1 MKKFKKVAY
10 KKKVRSIYKF
20 LVNLTACV
28 KSIFRR
34 AALNS
39 LGEGLFTTYDT
50 LILLASY
57 CNLFHSSTSRDS
69 RLKGCGTLQPLRSV
83 AEYVVPNAMCL

>member
-1 MKKFKKVAY
+1 MKKFKKMAY

-39 LGEGLFTTYDT
+39 LGEGLFTTG
-50 LILLASY
+50 AGK
-57 CNLFHSSTSRDS
+57 LFHRGTT
-69 RLKGCGTLQPLRSV
+69 RLQK
-83 AEYVVPNAMCL
+83 